1 MAGLQ
6 LGYRGTPEYQRKI
19 AKASR
24 GDTAAGL
31 FYSLLTKQEL
41 DALEG
46 EEAGKHFGDFIK
58 LKHLAEMKKLRE
70 VYVPQRLGIEKEK
83 LALREKE
90 FGVRSG
96 LEERKLGLEKE
107 RMLAG
112 EKIDRRN
119 IATQQGLRTRA
130 LEEEK
135 KGLKKAFPWQLAD
148 VGISGISGIYDIQ
161 QAREQDAWRRKMTE
175 KFGLQKYQG

>member
-1 MAGLQ
+1 MAGLK
-6 LGYRGTPEYQRKI
+6 LSYRGTPEYQRKI

-31 FYSLLTKQEL
+31 FYSLLTRQEL

-46 EEAGKHFGDFIK
+46 EEAGKHFGDFIR

-70 VYVPQRLGIEKEK
+70 VYAPQRLGIEKEK

-90 FGVRSG
+90 FGIRSG

-107 RMLAG
+107 SMLSR
-112 EKIDRRN
+112 EKIARRN
-119 IATQQGLRTRA
+119 IATQQGLRTSA

-135 KGLKKAFPWQLAD
+135 EGLKKAFPWQLAE
-148 VGISGISGIYDIQ
+148 VGVSGISGIYDIQ
-161 QAREQDAWRRKMTE
+161 QAREQEAWRKDMT
-175 KFGLQKYQG
+175 KKYGMPK